1 MMFRDFPRHTAWACT
16 GKSAQ
21 GYLALI
27 EYQAKA
33 AGTRPSRLQ
42 VTSDACLCEDEA
54 LSIASNL
61 LDELGDIP
69 EGRLLP
75 RK

>member
-1 MMFRDFPRHTAWACT
+1 MMVRDFPHHTAWACT

-33 AGTRPSRLQ
+33 AGARPDCLQ
-42 VTSDACLCEDEA
+42 VSVEACLCEDEA
-54 LSIASNL
+54 LSIASNR
-61 LDELGDIP
+61 LDELSDII
-69 EGRLLP
+69 
-75 RK
+75 